1 MRQIFILILS
11 IVSLICTAQKKD
23 VKLNNNNPKL
33 VVGIVVD
40 QMRYDYLTRF
50 ESKFGTGGFMRLIN
64 DGFNCKNHHF
74 NYVPTYTGPGHAS
87 VFTGTS
93 PMNHGIISNYW
104 YDKYSDKS
112 VYCASDDSVK
122 AVGVITEKEK
132 MSPRRMKTTTVA
144 DQLRLHTQNKSKVI
158 GVSLKDRGAIL
169 PAGHT
174 ANAAYWFRGKNDGKF
189 ITSTYYNNDLPKWV
203 KKFNTSTKSYL
214 KTWNTVL
221 PINQYIES
229 GADDT
234 NFEEPFEGKNSPVF
248 PYDLKKLSKENGGYD
263 ILKATPFGNEMT
275 TDFAIAAIKNEDLGV
290 DNITDFL
297 TLSYSSTDYVGH
309 QFGVNS
315 IEVEDTYIRLD
326 NDLEKLFTYLDTNV
340 GEGKYTIF
348 LTADHGA
355 VNVPNYLKSQGIP
368 AGYFN
373 KKEFKT
379 KVNEGLLTKFKFEGL
394 VKNISNN
401 QIFLDRELIKSYNL
415 NLIDIQEFLAQEIVL
430 YTHIDKAYS
439 AKTLS
444 TSQFVSG
451 VGALV
456 QNGFHQKHSGDVVFV
471 LEPAVIS
478 YPEKGSTHGSSF
490 SYDTHVPLM
499 FYGAGIKKGSSLVKT
514 EVIDIAPTISA
525 LLGISFPNGCTGKP
539 LEIVLKNK

>member
-1 MRQIFILILS
+1 MKNIVTFLFIALVFS
-11 IVSLICTAQKKD
+11 CKAQNLAFKKE
-23 VKLNNNNPKL
+23 VEKPKL
-33 VVGIVVD
+33 VIGIVVD

-50 ESKFGTGGFMRLIN
+50 ETKYTEKGFKRFIN
-64 DGFNCKNHHF
+64 EGYNCKNHHF

-104 YDKYSDKS
+104 YDKFTEKS
-112 VYCASDDSVK
+112 VYCASDSTVQ
-122 AVGVITEKEK
+122 AVGVVTEKER
-132 MSPRRMKTTTVA
+132 MSPRRMKTTSVT

-169 PAGHT
+169 PAGHS
-174 ANAAYWFRGKNDGKF
+174 ANAAYWFRGKKDGKF
-189 ITSTYYNNDLPKWV
+189 ITSTYYRNDLPKWV
-203 KKFNTSTKSYL
+203 QKFNTTTKLYL
-214 KTWNTVL
+214 KEWQTLL
-221 PINQYIES
+221 PITTYTES
-229 GADDT
+229 GPDDN
-234 NFEEPFEGKNSPVF
+234 NFEEAFDGNTSVTF

-263 ILKATPFGNEMT
+263 ILKATPYGNEMT
-275 TDFAIAAIKNEDLGV
+275 TDFAIEAIKNENLGE
-290 DNITDFL
+290 DNHTDFL

-315 IEVEDTYIRLD
+315 VEVEDTYIRLD
-326 NDLEKLFTYLDTNV
+326 KDLERLFDYLDAHV
-340 GEGKYTIF
+340 GKDAYTMF

-355 VNVPNYLKSQGIP
+355 VNVPNYLKSQHIP

-373 KKEFKT
+373 KKAFKKNVESVLKQQF
-379 KVNEGLLTKFKFEGL
+379 KVDGL

-401 QIFLDRELIKSYNL
+401 QLFLNREVIKTNNL
-415 NLIDIQEFLAQEIVL
+415 NLNTIQEFLVQKIIL
-430 YTHIDKAYS
+430 FKHIDKAYS

-444 TSQFVSG
+444 TTQFVSG

-490 SYDTHVPLM
+490 SYDTHVPLL
-499 FYGAGIKKGSSLVKT
+499 FYGAGIQNGTTLDRT
-514 EVIDIAPTISA
+514 EVIDIAPTISS
-525 LLGISFPNGCTGKP
+525 LLGISFPNGCTGEPIKA
-539 LEIVLKNK
+539 VLN